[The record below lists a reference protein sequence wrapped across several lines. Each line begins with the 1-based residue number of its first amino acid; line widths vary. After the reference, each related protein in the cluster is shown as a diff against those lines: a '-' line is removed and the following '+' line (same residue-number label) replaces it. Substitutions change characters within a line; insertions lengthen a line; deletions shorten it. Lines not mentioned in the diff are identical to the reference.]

1 MPWVVVWGFILAVSL
16 GFWSAVS
23 MIAGVAEPWDA
34 AEFWTIFFPAAL
46 ALSVVLGCVPR
57 RHQWAVGAVVMLAQ
71 VPVVMAVSGVGPLLA
86 AGGVIAAIL
95 SIPAMVLSWLSG
107 RTWRVYRGL

>member
-16 GFWSAVS
+16 GFWTAVS

-34 AEFWTIFFPAAL
+34 AGYWTIFYPAAL
-46 ALSVVLGCVPR
+46 VLSAVLALLPR
-57 RHQWAVGAVVMLAQ
+57 RFQWAVGAVVIFAQ
-71 VPVVMAVSGVGPLLA
+71 VPVVLAVSGIGPLLA
-86 AGGVIAAIL
+86 AGGVIAATL

-107 RTWRVYRGL
+107 RTWRIYRGL